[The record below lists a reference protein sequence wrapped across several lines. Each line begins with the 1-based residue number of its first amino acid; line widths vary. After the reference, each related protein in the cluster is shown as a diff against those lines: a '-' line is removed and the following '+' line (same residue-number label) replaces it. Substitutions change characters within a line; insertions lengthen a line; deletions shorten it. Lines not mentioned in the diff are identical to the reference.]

1 MESHEEE
8 VIKKEE
14 SRLAKEQRLR
24 KVVYNAI
31 VTLSECVVEATLQ
44 KMLNSLDRSSWMEVI
59 EERYLGRMCGF
70 PLCTNPV
77 EVRNVQKYRID
88 LRNKKVFEQSAVI
101 NKFCSRSCF
110 LRFIAVRSQLKTEP
124 LWIRGDEEVKT
135 FDLNAENVGQQ
146 QQDTCG
152 VEFID
157 DQQLITSLEILK
169 IGDTAES
176 DNEDNSDEINIDEEK
191 EDNADMESYNLCR
204 PYLTVGSTVAST
216 ESVNEPTVRK
226 IRDETVAKVEIEPEK
241 KENKR
246 LSESE
251 KLARI
256 RHKYIQN
263 KFKRP
268 PEIIEAKSFNPQ
280 LSDKVPKNLYEDFER
295 TLLEWYGPETIC
307 YLQYRLHMNLSNGKD
322 EVITETN
329 SIIAQFYA
337 DDRFIK
343 KKTVEDI
350 LPPIDNVD
358 QVKQRISV
366 LAELLK
372 PSWRFLEK
380 MLNINGFGQQ
390 LLEIIS
396 TFRLSATNIVFERKM
411 CDLAVAVIF
420 RLLAYCDRSLMKFYP
435 SDCIVSFKFMKY
447 LEQIGCDVM
456 CYARILSI
464 VMNKLE

>member
-1 MESHEEE
+1 MVRIGFMESHEEE

-24 KVVYNAI
+24 K
-31 VTLSECVVEATLQ
+31 
-44 KMLNSLDRSSWMEVI
+44 LNSLDRSSWMEVI

-169 IGDTAES
+169 KFISPDTYPTYGFENSVTPQTIGDTAES

-216 ESVNEPTVRK
+216 ESVNEPT
-226 IRDETVAKVEIEPEK
+226 
-241 KENKR
+241 
-246 LSESE
+246 
-251 KLARI
+251 
-256 RHKYIQN
+256 N

-295 TLLEWYGPETIC
+295 TLLMKVKVIGFHFLNFSREWYGPETIC

-322 EVITETN
+322 EM
-329 SIIAQFYA
+329 IALL
-337 DDRFIK
+337 

-447 LEQIGCDVM
+447 LEQIGCDIGMNPTFDNNWVFM
-456 CYARILSI
+456 I
-464 VMNKLE
+464 VAAFVQDISVSTFCFFCICRFDLCFGEFVP